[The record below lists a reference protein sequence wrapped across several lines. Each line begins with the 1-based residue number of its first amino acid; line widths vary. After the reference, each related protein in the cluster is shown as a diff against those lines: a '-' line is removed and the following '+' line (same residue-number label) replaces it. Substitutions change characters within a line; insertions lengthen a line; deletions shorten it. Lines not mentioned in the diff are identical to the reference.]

1 MWRENEPKEE
11 GERGRSFDWSSG
23 LMQEKELERAPDA
36 GIPLMF
42 SYKHLICKFF
52 IYKNPYNDI
61 YIQEHLIVSAR
72 VGQF

>member
-1 MWRENEPKEE
+1 MTVGEPY
-11 GERGRSFDWSSG
+11 SG
-23 LMQEKELERAPDA
+23 LMREKELERARDA

-52 IYKNPYNDI
+52 YKNPYNDI
-61 YIQEHLIVSAR
+61 YIQEHPIVSAR